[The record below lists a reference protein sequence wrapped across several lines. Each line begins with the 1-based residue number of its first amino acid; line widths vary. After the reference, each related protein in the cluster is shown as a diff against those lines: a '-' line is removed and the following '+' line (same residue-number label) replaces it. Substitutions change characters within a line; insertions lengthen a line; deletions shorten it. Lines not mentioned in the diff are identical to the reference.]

1 MILLF
6 LVFVKYYIAEI
17 IKSIN
22 AVLLKLRE
30 INC

>member
-6 LVFVKYYIAEI
+6 LVFVKYFIAEI
-17 IKSIN
+17 IKSIS